1 MEWKTVGHN
10 SLKHVFERQL
20 ASGIFS
26 QSYLLIGP
34 QGVGKKTLALEFA
47 RAIVKAETSQAN
59 HPDIL
64 LLDQLVEGGA
74 EAVRSAL
81 GQISGTPLVSN
92 HRVVIIEGADRL
104 NHHSAN
110 ALLKT
115 LEEPSSRTIFFLIAD
130 TQSVLPTIR
139 SRCQTFACN
148 RLLDSQMA
156 DYILKNNLIVSTD
169 LLKIADGSIG
179 TMYELLRDSEE
190 INQIIVQLHSL
201 NTAVQGSYVD
211 KIVALQEF
219 AEVDSDVLKKLFSYW
234 IGQLKRELPIN
245 PRAHQT
251 ISAVSEAIV
260 KLQQSM
266 NKKLLLQSLLFNA

>member
-1 MEWKTVGHN
+1 MEWKTFGHN

-20 ASGIFS
+20 ASGVFS
-26 QSYLLIGP
+26 QSYLLIGS
-34 QGVGKKTLALEFA
+34 QGVGKKTLAVEFA
-47 RAIVKAETSQAN
+47 RAIVKAGETQTN

-64 LLDQLVEGGA
+64 VLDQLVEGGA

-81 GQISGTPLVSN
+81 GQMSGTPLASN
-92 HRVVIIEGADRL
+92 HRVVIIDGADRL

-115 LEEPSSRTIFFLIAD
+115 LEEPSFRTIFILVAD
-130 TQSVLPTIR
+130 TQDVIPTIR

-148 RLLDSQMA
+148 RLLDAQMA
-156 DYILKNNLIVSTD
+156 DYILKNKLIVSTD

-179 TMYELLRDSEE
+179 TMHELLRDTEE

-211 KIVALQEF
+211 KIVALQQF
-219 AEVDSDVLKKLFSYW
+219 ADIESDALKKLLKFW
-234 IGQLKRELPIN
+234 IGQLKRELPVN
-245 PRAHQT
+245 PRAYKT
-251 ISAVSEAIV
+251 INAVSGAIV
-260 KLQQSM
+260 KLQLSM